1 MFIRFLFYNEICF
14 NCREFRRK
22 EDIYSTWFYA
32 GSAFIKKYWTDEES
46 IEIHLLNQLVCLLP
60 NFSFTLFFI
69 TESFFR
75 ITLKCSSFSFYQI
88 DSLWLFID
96 FLWHSFL
103 YQIGLLWLVLR
114 WSKFYFF
121 SSGIFWISR
130 NCNFQFLFNFPCH
143 NNILI
148 HIILIK
154 LFTEYNSI

>member
-69 TESFFR
+69 IESFFR
-75 ITLKCSSFSFYQI
+75 ITPKCSSFSFYQI

-103 YQIGLLWLVLR
+103 LSNRFTMTSIAMIQVL
-114 WSKFYFF
+114 FF
-121 SSGIFWISR
+121 FLRDFLNISE
-130 NCNFQFLFNFPCH
+130 L
-143 NNILI
+143 
-148 HIILIK
+148 
-154 LFTEYNSI
+154 

>member
-46 IEIHLLNQLVCLLP
+46 IEIHLLIQLVCLLP

-69 TESFFR
+69 IESFFR
-75 ITLKCSSFSFYQI
+75 ITPKCSNFSFYQI

-103 YQIGLLWLVLR
+103 LSNRFTMTSIAMIQVL
-114 WSKFYFF
+114 FF
-121 SSGIFWISR
+121 FLRDFLNISE
-130 NCNFQFLFNFPCH
+130 L
-143 NNILI
+143 
-148 HIILIK
+148 
-154 LFTEYNSI
+154 